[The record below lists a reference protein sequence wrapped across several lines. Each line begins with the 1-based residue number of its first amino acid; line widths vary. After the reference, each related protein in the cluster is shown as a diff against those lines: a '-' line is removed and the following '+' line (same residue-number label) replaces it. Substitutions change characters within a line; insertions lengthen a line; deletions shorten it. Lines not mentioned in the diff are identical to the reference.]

1 VKLEE
6 GEAGTGLRILTE
18 EVKQT
23 EALLTATQ
31 LSLDAARAAQ
41 GTGLERKE
49 ALILEVIAIPCR
61 TRTISQRG
69 DHHTPCSL
77 TLPSYTSLTP
87 LRHQLRRVEERVKE
101 EAAAL
106 SRTEVGV
113 ADASRRLRELKGE
126 CQRTE
131 ESYDRSRGDVVA
143 EERKLQHLRRTVTSA
158 ETDLRDME
166 AQVKATSIGI
176 ERERTAA
183 VQEVIE
189 LGATKQLV
197 QSRLLSMA
205 EAQRRLDGEHFSSA
219 SVGAAGGG
227 RAGLAGAKASHPL
240 PSATAMRR
248 AGDAG
253 AGTGSTAGP
262 IVGEAKDGLRLLSA
276 DTTGAGR
283 SMDYFSGAGGGSAGA
298 GSLPSTANPGA
309 STCTGT
315 GAGAGARGIDALRQ
329 EVERLKGQS
338 RGVLDHAP

>member
-1 VKLEE
+1 VKLEAS
-6 GEAGTGLRILTE
+6 EAGTGLRILVE

-23 EALLTATQ
+23 EALLNATQ

-41 GTGLERKE
+41 GSGLERKE
-49 ALILEVIAIPCR
+49 ALVLEVIATPCR
-61 TRTISQRG
+61 TSVLSIHALQSK
-69 DHHTPCSL
+69 PA
-77 TLPSYTSLTP
+77 SYIPLTP
-87 LRHQLRRVEERVKE
+87 LHHQLRRVEERVKE
-101 EAAAL
+101 EAAVL

-131 ESYDRSRGDVVA
+131 ESFDRSRGDVVA
-143 EERKLQHLRRTVTSA
+143 EERKLQHLRRTVSCA
-158 ETDLRDME
+158 ETELRDME

-219 SVGAAGGG
+219 SVGGAGRGHT
-227 RAGLAGAKASHPL
+227 GLAGAKASHPL
-240 PSATAMRR
+240 PSAAAMRN
-248 AGDAG
+248 AGDTG
-253 AGTGSTAGP
+253 AGTDTGSAAAGP
-262 IVGEAKDGLRLLSA
+262 VVGEAKDGLRLLSA
-276 DTTGAGR
+276 DTPGVRR
-283 SMDYFSGAGGGSAGA
+283 SMDYFSGAASGGSAGT
-298 GSLPSTANPGA
+298 GSPPL
-309 STCTGT
+309 TG
-315 GAGAGARGIDALRQ
+315 GSGARGIDALRQ

-338 RGVLDHAP
+338 RGVLDHAPSS